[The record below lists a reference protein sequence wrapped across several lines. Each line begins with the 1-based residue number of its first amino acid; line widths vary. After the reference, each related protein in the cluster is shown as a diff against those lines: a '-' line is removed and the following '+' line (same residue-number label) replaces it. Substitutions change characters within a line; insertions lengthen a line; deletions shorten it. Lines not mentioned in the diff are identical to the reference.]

1 MQVVGV
7 QVHPEMGGKAGF
19 TVEFVGDAGEVV
31 SVILRTGED
40 VDLNRGNAIDVAKGV
55 LLEIATFE
63 GELPTGGDNVVN
75 CLRSARATGDTDTM
89 EEELDEGLEGSFPAS
104 DPVSITVSTI
114 PAGRTDHPDAKK
126 SD

>member
-7 QVHPEMGGKAGF
+7 QIHPEMGGKAGF

-31 SVILRTGED
+31 SVLLRSGED
-40 VDLNRGNAIDVAKGV
+40 SDLNRLNAVEVAKGV
-55 LLEIATFE
+55 LLEVATFE
-63 GELPTGGDNVVN
+63 GDLQSGNEDAVN
-75 CLRSARATGDTDTM
+75 CLRSARATGDTETM
-89 EEELDEGLEGSFPAS
+89 EEELDEGLEASFPAS

-126 SD
+126 PE